1 MTVQRPENTLSDF
14 MQGML
19 CFPDCMPL
27 LPLAQALSHL
37 VILPLMFSNVFEHL
51 IYTHPRGYF

>member
-19 CFPDCMPL
+19 CFLACMPL
-27 LPLAQALSHL
+27 PPLAQALSHL
-37 VILPLMFSNVFEHL
+37 VILPPVFLNAFAHL
-51 IYTHPRGYF
+51 T